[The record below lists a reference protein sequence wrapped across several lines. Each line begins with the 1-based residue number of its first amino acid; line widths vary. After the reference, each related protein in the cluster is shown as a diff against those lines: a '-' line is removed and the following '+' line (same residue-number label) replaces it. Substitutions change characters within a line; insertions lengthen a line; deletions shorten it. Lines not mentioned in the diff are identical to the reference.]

1 MVVKIGD
8 IPNMRN
14 IIFGSAI
21 LAASAVAL
29 SAEVADKSPSPL
41 VPDASVEYAFGTQL
55 WKGDIGMTASFSSM
69 SIRPSVDWSY
79 AGSGSVGLDGAKVTS
94 TLPIDSNLSVY
105 SELSLDSDMKY
116 NDVSVGLTYTFK

>member
-69 SIRPSVDWSY
+69 SVRPSLDWSY
-79 AGSGSVGLDGAKVTS
+79 SSSGSIDVDGAKVTS
-94 TLPIDSNLSVY
+94 TMPLHSNLSVY
-105 SELSLDSDMKY
+105 SELSLDSGMKY
-116 NDVSVGLTYTFK
+116 NDISVGLSYTFK